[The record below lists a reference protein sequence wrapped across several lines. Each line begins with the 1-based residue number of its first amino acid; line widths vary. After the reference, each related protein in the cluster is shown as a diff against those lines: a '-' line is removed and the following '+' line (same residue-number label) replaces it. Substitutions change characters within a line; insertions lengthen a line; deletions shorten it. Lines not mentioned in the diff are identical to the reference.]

1 MDSRN
6 QKSRLGA
13 RAAFEGEQEGD
24 QHHEIIM
31 HEHNVDKVTL
41 SSERPMTRQSRA
53 SFKLIS

>member
-13 RAAFEGEQEGD
+13 RAAFEDEQETG

-31 HEHNVDKVTL
+31 HEPKVCEVTL
-41 SSERPMTRQSRA
+41 
-53 SFKLIS
+53 